1 MKRVIG
7 HILFLLFLLFGGGQ
21 FVHANTLSKN
31 ICEIPTWDFVT
42 KHHVKIKTLDP
53 GTVLIED
60 ADMDLDEEF
69 HSSDN
74 LNKTNFVVSN
84 HSLIDN
90 WYLTFSSQFI
100 FKDYTKNNVTS
111 ATPCGHSN
119 PIYLEIGVFR
129 I

>member
-7 HILFLLFLLFGGGQ
+7 HILFLLFLLIGGGQ

-42 KHHVKIKTLDP
+42 RHHVKVKTLDP
-53 GTVLIED
+53 GSVLIED
-60 ADMDLDEEF
+60 ADVDLDEEL
-69 HSSDN
+69 HSGDTN
-74 LNKTNFVVSN
+74 NNFVVSN
-84 HSLIDN
+84 QSLIDN

-100 FKDYTKNNVTS
+100 FKDYTKNYTTLV
-111 ATPCGHSN
+111 TPCGHSN